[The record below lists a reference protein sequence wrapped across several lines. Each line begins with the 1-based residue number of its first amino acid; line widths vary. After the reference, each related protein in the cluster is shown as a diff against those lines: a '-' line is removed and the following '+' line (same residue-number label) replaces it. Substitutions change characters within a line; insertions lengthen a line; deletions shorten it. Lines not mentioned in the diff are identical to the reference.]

1 VAGGVW
7 GRFRGSF
14 PRVKVVG
21 VDHVVFNSS
30 DIERSLAWYADT
42 LGLEGERVD
51 GWRRGD
57 LLFPSVR
64 INATTIIDLFPAE
77 RTGENVNHVCLV
89 CEDTSID
96 DLVARFPDGRR
107 ADALFGAQGV
117 ASSVYVTDPD
127 GNTIELRCY
136 A

>member
-1 VAGGVW
+1 M
-7 GRFRGSF
+7 
-14 PRVKVVG
+14 KVVG
-21 VDHVVFNSS
+21 IDHVVFNSS
-30 DIERSLAWYADT
+30 DIERSLAWFSEM

-51 GWRRGD
+51 EWRRGD

-64 INATTIIDLFPAE
+64 IDATTIIDLFPAE

-107 ADALFGAQGV
+107 ADGLFGAQGV

-136 A
+136 S

>member
-1 VAGGVW
+1 VGSGG
-7 GRFRGSF
+7 GYRGSVR
-14 PRVKVVG
+14 RVKVIG
-21 VDHVVFNSS
+21 VDHVVFNAS
-30 DIERSLAWYADT
+30 DIERSLAWYAEV

-51 GWRRGD
+51 EWRRGD
-57 LLFPSVR
+57 LLFPSIR
-64 INATTIIDLFPAE
+64 INATTIVDLFPAE

-107 ADALFGAQGV
+107 ADGLFGAQGY
-117 ASSVYVTDPD
+117 ASSVYVNDPD

-136 A
+136 S